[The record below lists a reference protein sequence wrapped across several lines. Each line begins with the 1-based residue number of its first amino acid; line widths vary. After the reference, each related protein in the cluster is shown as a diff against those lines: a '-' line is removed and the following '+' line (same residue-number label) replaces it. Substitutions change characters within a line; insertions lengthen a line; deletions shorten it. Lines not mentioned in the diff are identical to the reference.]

1 MPLRF
6 NVGDRVRILPEA
18 ANLFVGLEGTIKEV
32 QPHNRDIVALDRYIV
47 VFEWGEKQSFY
58 DVQLV
63 RVEAQKP

>member
-1 MPLRF
+1 MPRF
-6 NVGDRVRILPEA
+6 NVGNRVRILPEGA
-18 ANLFVGLEGTIKEV
+18 SPFVGLEGTIEEV

-63 RVEAQKP
+63 RIETQIP